1 MEYRRIGFA
10 CRCGSDAFRMD
21 AVRQPTLDD
30 VMTCCQCGR
39 AKTCEAW
46 HRDARRRA
54 KKVGVRILE
63 GAHHAAHGSTPGGD
77 TPA

>member
-30 VMTCCQCGR
+30 VLTCSGCGR

-54 KKVGVRILE
+54 KKVRVDVLKGVHEAGHIKPPP
-63 GAHHAAHGSTPGGD
+63 S
-77 TPA
+77 